1 MISRLHGMQIR
12 LSTAQAAAL
21 LALAML
27 PAVDAAA
34 QDNAAQR
41 EMERSLRELELERDQ
56 ARAQREMDQRER
68 IQREALRDQERIIQ
82 RQDDRLEQMRR
93 RLDEASRDYALAAGE
108 LGRSFSI
115 GQSFSGDLPG
125 NVVGG
130 RPRALLGISVDTS
143 ERRDGALV
151 STVSPG
157 GAAEEAG
164 LRAGDLITAIDG
176 FDLTKEMN
184 PGRALV
190 EKLQAMQPDTR
201 VKLGVL
207 RDGRKMNYEVALR
220 PAPPPPALPPVDD
233 VLRRRIE
240 ERAAVPQSFSTPLG
254 GMEFATVS
262 DRLGNYFGVKEG
274 VLVVRAGA
282 DSPYGLQ
289 DGDVIL
295 SIDGRKPAN
304 AQHVGRILRS
314 YQPGEKVK
322 LRVQRDRK
330 AIDLESVAPGARG
343 AGGR

>member
-1 MISRLHGMQIR
+1 MDSRPHGMQIR
-12 LSTAQAAAL
+12 RRRWQVAL
-21 LALAML
+21 LALPLSVL

-41 EMERSLRELELERDQ
+41 ENERLLRELELERDQ

-68 IQREALRDQERIIQ
+68 NQREALRDQERIIQ

-93 RLDEASRDYALAAGE
+93 RLDEASRDYAIAASE
-108 LGRSFSI
+108 LGRNFTYSI
-115 GQSFSGDLPG
+115 GGG
-125 NVVGG
+125 NLVAG

-164 LRAGDLITAIDG
+164 LRAGDLITSING
-176 FDLTKEMN
+176 FDLTKEAS

-190 EKLQAMQPDTR
+190 EKLQALQPDTR
-201 VKLGVL
+201 VKLAVL
-207 RDGRKMNYEVALR
+207 RDGRKMNYDVALR
-220 PAPPPPALPPVDD
+220 AAPPPPALPPVDD

-240 ERAAVPQSFSTPLG
+240 ERAPVQSFSTPLG
-254 GMEFATVS
+254 GMEFATLS

-274 VLVVRAGA
+274 VLVVRAGP

-295 SIDGRKPAN
+295 SIDARKPAN
-304 AQHVGRILRS
+304 AQHAGRILRS

-330 AIDLESVAPGARG
+330 AIDLDSVAPGAG
-343 AGGR
+343 AAAGR